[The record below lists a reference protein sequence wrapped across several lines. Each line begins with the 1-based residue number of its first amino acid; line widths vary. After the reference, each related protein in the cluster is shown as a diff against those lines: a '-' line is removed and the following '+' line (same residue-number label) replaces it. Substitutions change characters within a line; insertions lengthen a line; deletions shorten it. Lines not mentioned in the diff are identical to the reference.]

1 MTNGR
6 AAEVDA
12 EMDCSR
18 VREALEL
25 YVLDGLEAERREA
38 VERHLGSCWECREAE
53 AELRAIVEGIREG
66 ARRADAAFHERLRS
80 AVACEMRYQRRRLR
94 LRRAALGA
102 AAAAAA
108 AALVVSALLGARG
121 ASEPWGALGER
132 WRVERVRATPASA
145 ADRVVVREGVMFCLK
160 GQRPVEVVAVATAS
174 GRVLWRSAVGAVGYL
189 AADASRVYCVSRAE
203 GGGLGMVAL
212 DARSGRVLWRHGGA
226 WREAPTR
233 PVPLGG
239 ERLCWSVGRE
249 VRVLKARSG
258 KLAWRFQAEGGLV
271 SAALPLGDALF
282 VASASRLYCLGSQ
295 DGSVRWT
302 LGLGEG
308 SRLSRPV
315 LASDGRVVFL
325 ARRASSGVGE
335 ALAVEPGARRA
346 LWRRQGLGAS
356 DLLVHGGRLFVRGPR
371 EVAALEAGSGALLW
385 RLEVSG
391 CGPLSVV
398 GGALCFVDSSGSG
411 RLVAVDVERGSP
423 VRSVA
428 GIRSCDAVR
437 SGGRVA
443 YLKTNDGVVHAIAS
457 SALIRS

>member
-1 MTNGR
+1 MTDDA
-6 AAEVDA
+6 AAEA
-12 EMDCSR
+12 GGEMDCSR

-25 YVLDGLEAERREA
+25 YVLDDLEAERRRGL
-38 VERHLGSCWECREAE
+38 ERHLDGCWECREAE
-53 AELRAIVEGIREG
+53 AELRAIVEGIRVG
-66 ARRADAAFHERLRS
+66 ARGADAGFQERLRS
-80 AVACEMRYQRRRLR
+80 VLAGEMRRQRRRLR

-121 ASEPWGALGER
+121 ASEPWGVLGER

-145 ADRVVVREGVMFCLK
+145 ADRVVVREGVMFCLT
-160 GQRPVEVVAVATAS
+160 GRRPAEVVAVATDG
-174 GRVLWRSAVGAVGYL
+174 GRLLWRSAVGAVGYL
-189 AADASRVYCVSRAE
+189 AADASRVYCVSRGE
-203 GGGLGMVAL
+203 GGGLEIVAL
-212 DARSGRVLWRHGGA
+212 DTGSGQVLWRHGGG

-239 ERLCWSVGRE
+239 ERVCWSVGRE
-249 VRVLKARSG
+249 VRVVEARSG

-271 SAALPLGDALF
+271 SAALPLGDSVF
-282 VASASRLYCLGSQ
+282 VASVTRLYCLGSR

-302 LGLGEG
+302 LGLGGG

-315 LASDGRVVFL
+315 LATDGRVVYL

-346 LWRRQGLGAS
+346 LWRRQGIGAS

-371 EVAALEAGSGALLW
+371 EVAALDVGTGAVLW

-398 GGALCFVDSSGSG
+398 GDVLCFVDSSGSG
-411 RLVAVDVERGSP
+411 RLVAVDVERGLP
-423 VRSVA
+423 VRSVG

-437 SGGRVA
+437 SGGPVA

-457 SALIRS
+457 SALISS